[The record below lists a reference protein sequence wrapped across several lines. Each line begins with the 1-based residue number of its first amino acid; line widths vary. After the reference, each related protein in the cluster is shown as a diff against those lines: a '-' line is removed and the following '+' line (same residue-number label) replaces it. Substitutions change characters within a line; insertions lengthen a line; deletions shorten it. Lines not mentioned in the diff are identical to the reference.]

1 MISEDPLA
9 ARENVEIAAPT
20 SFDLS
25 FATFCR
31 ENRRATLGAWLP
43 LNYIAQ
49 DWDRMLQEF
58 V

>member
-31 ENRRATLGAWLP
+31 ENRRATLGAPTLYGF
-43 LNYIAQ
+43 L
-49 DWDRMLQEF
+49 
-58 V
+58 